1 MKTKSLISLLCFIAL
16 LVPIMP
22 LKAQTPDKAA
32 VEKTSNDIALEAL
45 EHVKDIFAATITA
58 TDPEKAA
65 IAATTVTET
74 TKKIV
79 SLQAVL
85 KATPMP
91 TVDEKKAFAQKML
104 QYEPQVSVIIKKM
117 TNTFDTNSEE
127 VNEIIQP
134 AMTSFQEK
142 IKPTMDLIDI
152 YYPQKEMEGYM
163 NELKGK

>member
-1 MKTKSLISLLCFIAL
+1 MMKLLSIASTLLLFASLTP
-16 LVPIMP
+16 VM
-22 LKAQTPDKAA
+22 AQTA
-32 VEKTSNDIALEAL
+32 EKSASKRSANDIALEAL
-45 EHVKDIFAATITA
+45 DHVKNIFAATITA

-65 IAATTVTET
+65 IAATTVNET

-79 SLQAVL
+79 ALHPLL

-91 TVDEKKAFAQKML
+91 TADEKKAFAQKML

-142 IKPTMDLIDI
+142 IKITMDLINV
-152 YYPQKEMEGYM
+152 YYPKEEMDGYM